1 MKRIFEGFFVALD
14 EIWRWKTI
22 LTILIAAGVSTA
34 LWALIGLL
42 FWPHLIAFTDKMI
55 DWLPYAML
63 RSNGA
68 WMLSTFIWL
77 QAIMLT
83 VAVLSLMLSVSFY
96 RELPKEKHTKAAVL
110 TLVLVTAFWTI
121 VWFFKGETVYAWVL
135 HWFNTLPFDTV
146 ENAVSAML
154 VLYMLYNGVII
165 TMVFFAS
172 LYSPVL
178 LRRVRE
184 RHFPF
189 ESIHPEAQMRSVGY
203 TIRDTFYFIVGSAV
217 LLPVLFIPVLNVFVQ
232 ILLWIWLVKDTFTYD
247 VAALFYSP
255 NEIKKIKKRNGF
267 LWLIAG
273 ITALFNFFP
282 LINFAGPFIGEIM
295 MFYYLVSLKGQSRS
309 V

>member
-1 MKRIFEGFFVALD
+1 MKQIFEGFFAGLD
-14 EIWRWKTI
+14 EIWRWKTT
-22 LTILIAAGVSTA
+22 LTILVFAGISTA
-34 LWALIGLL
+34 LWALVGLI
-42 FWPHLIAFTDKMI
+42 FWPHLIAFADRLI

-96 RELPKEKHTKAAVL
+96 RELPKEKYTKAAAL
-110 TLVLVTAFWTI
+110 TLLLVTAFWTV
-121 VWFFKGETVYAWVL
+121 VWFFKGAEIYDLVL
-135 HWFNTLPFDTV
+135 RWFNTLPFDTV

-165 TMVFFAS
+165 TMVFLAS

-203 TIRDTFYFIVGSAV
+203 TLRDTFYFIVGSAV
-217 LLPVLFIPVLNVFVQ
+217 LLPVLFVPVLNVFVQ
-232 ILLWIWLVKDTFTYD
+232 LLLWIWLVKDTFTYD
-247 VAALFYSP
+247 VAALFY
-255 NEIKKIKKRNGF
+255 NRGAIKSIKKRNGI
-267 LWLIAG
+267 LWLIAAL
-273 ITALFNFFP
+273 TALFNFFP
-282 LINFAGPFIGEIM
+282 LINFAGPFVGEVM
-295 MFYYLVSLKGQSRS
+295 MFYYLIGLKSRLRS
-309 V
+309 G